1 MNSMPKPAATRK
13 QVVAILLGVVL
24 LIVIVSQN
32 LIAPGSSES
41 IGNSEA
47 ITEVTAKPAEPLN
60 GKAALT
66 ALLKRLPKVELEQ
79 VLAHDPFQ
87 PLSSEGSAPWPANSG
102 LANSEPALAEFRES
116 NVRDMNPA
124 TLQVNAILHGG
135 PRPAVMIGQRLY
147 YERDQVE
154 SGWRIAAIHADRVTV
169 ERIEDAP

>member
-24 LIVIVSQN
+24 LIVVVSQN
-32 LIAPGSSES
+32 LIAPGSNES

-47 ITEVTAKPAEPLN
+47 IAEVITKTAEPLN
-60 GKAALT
+60 GKAALA

-87 PLSSEGSAPWPANSG
+87 PLSSGGSTPRPANTG
-102 LANSEPALAEFRES
+102 LASSESATAEISES

-124 TLQVNAILHGG
+124 AWQVNAILHGG
-135 PRPAVMIGQRLY
+135 PRPAVMIGQQLY
-147 YERDQVE
+147 YERDQLE